1 MIKKR
6 PNYYRILQVQP
17 DALPEIIHASYRAMM
32 RELKKH
38 PDLGGSTAEATLLNE
53 AHETLS
59 DPLRR
64 AVYDEELFFQYVQ
77 EPAAQAKKAAAPTAC
92 PICRRPLPQK
102 PEPGDVCLTC
112 RTPLVSDPVQEPGQS
127 KGRSF
132 DRTKASDPIN
142 YFLEWPGKARQGRM
156 IDFSPK
162 GMRFIGEERLAPG
175 SVLKIS
181 CRLFEASGTVT
192 NASEEMANLH
202 KCYSVGVCFLAV
214 HFAESRGTFL
224 STSG

>member
-1 MIKKR
+1 MKKR

-17 DALPEIIHASYRAMM
+17 DALPEIINASYRAMM

-38 PDLGGSTAEATLLNE
+38 PDLGGSTSEAALLNE

-77 EPAAQAKKAAAPTAC
+77 EPASQARKAAVPTVC
-92 PICRRPLPQK
+92 PICRKPLLQK
-102 PEPGDVCLTC
+102 PEPGEVCPTC
-112 RTPLVSDPVQEPGQS
+112 RTPLMSALVQDPPRS

-132 DRTKASDPIN
+132 DRTKASDVIH
-142 YFLEWPGKARQGRM
+142 YFTEWPGKARQGRM
-156 IDFSPK
+156 MDFSPK
-162 GMRFIGEERLAPG
+162 GMRFISGEMLAPRSG
-175 SVLKIS
+175 LKIS
-181 CRLFEASGTVT
+181 CRLFEAAGTVT
-192 NASEEMANLH
+192 NVSEEISSGQ

-224 STSG
+224 STSA